1 MSGELWAEIS
11 AREEEKTKTL
21 QQKYKQ
27 KMVDNKVRP
36 TPRAVCCLA
45 HANGLTTPP
54 NVLSDL
60 MVHGYRIAMS
70 NSVHCSDSG

>member
-36 TPRAVCCLA
+36 TPPLCLLFGA
-45 HANGLTTPP
+45 
-54 NVLSDL
+54 
-60 MVHGYRIAMS
+60 R
-70 NSVHCSDSG
+70 